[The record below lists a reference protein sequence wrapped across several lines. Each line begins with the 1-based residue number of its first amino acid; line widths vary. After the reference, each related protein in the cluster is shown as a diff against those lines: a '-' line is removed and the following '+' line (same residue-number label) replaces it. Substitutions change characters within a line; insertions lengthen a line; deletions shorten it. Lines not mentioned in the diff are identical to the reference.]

1 MSAASFFAKSIEFSL
16 QGGFKM
22 SRIGKRPIEIPGGVE
37 VKIDGNRVQVKG
49 PKGELSREV
58 SEVVSIEV
66 QDSQVVVSRPD
77 ESRQARSH
85 QGLVRSLLAN
95 MVDGVSQGFVREL
108 EIHGV
113 GYRAD
118 QHGNYV
124 RFDLGFSHPI
134 LFQIPE
140 GVEIAIERQTRIR
153 LSSSDKELLGQV
165 AAKMRGLRPPEP
177 YKGKGIRYKDERIVR
192 KVGKAGAA

>member
-1 MSAASFFAKSIEFSL
+1 
-16 QGGFKM
+16 M

-37 VKIDGNRVQVKG
+37 LKIDGTTVEVKG
-49 PKGELSREV
+49 PKGGLTREV
-58 SEVVSIEV
+58 SDSVVLRLEGNELSIT
-66 QDSQVVVSRPD
+66 RKD

-85 QGLVRSLLAN
+85 QGLMRSLLSN
-95 MVDGVSQGFVREL
+95 MVQGVSKGFEREL

-118 QHGNYV
+118 RHGSFV
-124 RFDLGFSHPI
+124 RFDLGFSHPV

-140 GVEIAIERQTRIR
+140 GIEVNVERQVRIK
-153 LSSSDKELLGQV
+153 LSGYDVDLLSEI

-177 YKGKGIRYKDERIVR
+177 YKGKGIRYKGEHINR
-192 KVGKAGAA
+192 KVGKAGGK